1 MSNSLCVYLYFSV
14 GEKMKKR
21 LKCLILLILTLD
33 SSFFVFSQDANQ
45 VIEVNQG
52 VNETSN
58 VSTELTAVEAE
69 KSVEGQTALDNLSS
83 EGLNPDLSFLPSQ
96 ESVSIDSKSPLESF
110 EKGKKF
116 FRKNQPQLAIPY
128 LENAL
133 TDSSIDS
140 SAYIYLGVSYY
151 QTAQFE
157 KAIRINE
164 AGMKIKDSNT
174 SILAYNGGNA
184 AFSLG
189 DWDRADVMYSLSLTA
204 DPMYASA
211 WLNRANTRM
220 KQDRLDKAID
230 DYKQFLYIAPED
242 EQAPKIR
249 ILIGLL
255 QEELNKRNSAVAA
268 SLAEIE
274 QLKEELRRLTTDKEY
289 LESKM
294 GGSFAGNGGN
304 GSGGGNGGNGSGGR
318 GLSAEEA
325 NMLLN
330 ELQRVNAEKEA
341 VEKEAALKEMAQEE
355 ASRLAAE
362 KEAEE
367 EARRQKIMQDIM
379 NSLQNAES
387 TNMSA
392 GVEGTFEYDYE
403 SELD

>member
-1 MSNSLCVYLYFSV
+1 MSNSLAYIYISV

-21 LKCLILLILTLD
+21 LKCLILTILTLD
-33 SSFFVFSQDANQ
+33 TCFFAFSQEVDA
-45 VIEVNQG
+45 I
-52 VNETSN
+52 S
-58 VSTELTAVEAE
+58 A
-69 KSVEGQTALDNLSS
+69 
-83 EGLNPDLSFLPSQ
+83 PSQ
-96 ESVSIDSKSPLESF
+96 SNESHESQSNESITIDSKSSAESF
-110 EKGKKF
+110 SKGKRY

-133 TDSSIDS
+133 QDPNVDP

-157 KAIRINE
+157 KAISIDE
-164 AGMKIKDSNT
+164 AGMKVKDSNT

-220 KQDRLDKAID
+220 NQDRLDKAID
-230 DYKQFLYIAPED
+230 DYKQFLFIAPDD
-242 EQAPKIR
+242 EQAPKVQ

-274 QLKEELRRLTTDKEY
+274 QLKEELRRLTSDKAY
-289 LESKM
+289 LESRM
-294 GGSFAGNGGN
+294 G
-304 GSGGGNGGNGSGGR
+304 GGGNGGAGGSGSGGVGR

-325 NMLLN
+325 NALMN
-330 ELQRVNAEKEA
+330 ELMKVNAEKEA
-341 VEKEAALKEMAQEE
+341 VEKEAALKSQAQEE
-355 ASRLAAE
+355 AERLAAE
-362 KEAEE
+362 KAAEE

-379 NSLQNAES
+379 DSLQNAES

>member
-1 MSNSLCVYLYFSV
+1 MIIGKY
-14 GEKMKKR
+14 
-21 LKCLILLILTLD
+21 
-33 SSFFVFSQDANQ
+33 
-45 VIEVNQG
+45 
-52 VNETSN
+52 
-58 VSTELTAVEAE
+58 
-69 KSVEGQTALDNLSS
+69 
-83 EGLNPDLSFLPSQ
+83 
-96 ESVSIDSKSPLESF
+96 
-110 EKGKKF
+110 GKKF

-294 GGSFAGNGGN
+294 GGGFAGNGGN

>member
-1 MSNSLCVYLYFSV
+1 
-14 GEKMKKR
+14 
-21 LKCLILLILTLD
+21 
-33 SSFFVFSQDANQ
+33 
-45 VIEVNQG
+45 
-52 VNETSN
+52 
-58 VSTELTAVEAE
+58 
-69 KSVEGQTALDNLSS
+69 
-83 EGLNPDLSFLPSQ
+83 
-96 ESVSIDSKSPLESF
+96 
-110 EKGKKF
+110 
-116 FRKNQPQLAIPY
+116 
-128 LENAL
+128 
-133 TDSSIDS
+133 
-140 SAYIYLGVSYY
+140 
-151 QTAQFE
+151 
-157 KAIRINE
+157 
-164 AGMKIKDSNT
+164 MKIKDSNT

-294 GGSFAGNGGN
+294 GGGFAGNGGN

-392 GVEGTFEYDYE
+392 GVEGTFEFDYE